1 MNKLLKVEYRTLNN
15 WKNGARTE
23 LYNLLSSLDYE
34 SAKKLLTLGD
44 KESYVRVL
52 ENEKY
57 FDSQLDF
64 EKELYPLLLNRDVNI
79 WCKNRS
85 KPDNDARVRPD
96 AKTEFNRTVKRCSTG
111 H

>member
-34 SAKKLLTLGD
+34 SAKKLLTIGD